1 MKIVVAFLLSTVTLL
16 QPTPDA
22 VDAALARLDAYL
34 AGYEPRLSEL
44 IADETMLQEMR
55 HTPGRLMA
63 PIEIKK
69 RVVSEVAFVAL
80 PGDAGWL
87 GFRHVKT
94 VDNQPVEFANASLS
108 AALKADGFDDARR
121 LLAESAQHNL
131 GLPRTTNLPN
141 LPLEFLHLRNR
152 RRLLPRLDGTETI
165 RGTRASRIVFIERVT
180 PTLIRNPNGDDMP
193 SVIRAWIDPRHG
205 NLLRAQ
211 VSTFLDNDR
220 RYLQNDISVDF
231 VDNKTLGLM
240 VPMEMRETFPVPQPG
255 RGRSVATY
263 ANFRRFQTSARIIP
277 Q

>member
-1 MKIVVAFLLSTVTLL
+1 MKIVIVLLSLIAAVQSPTATL
-16 QPTPDA
+16 
-22 VDAALARLDAYL
+22 DAALARMDGYL
-34 AGYEPRLSEL
+34 AGYEPKLSEL

-80 PGDAGWL
+80 PGNAGWL
-87 GFRHVKT
+87 GFRHVKA

-121 LLAESAQHNL
+121 MLAESAQHNL

-141 LPLEFLHLRNR
+141 LPLEFLHVRNR
-152 RRLLPRLDGTETI
+152 RRLLPRLDGQETV
-165 RGTRASRIVFIERVT
+165 RGTRTTRLVFVERMT

-193 SVIRAWIDPRHG
+193 SVIRAWIDPRNG

-220 RYLQNDISVDF
+220 RYLQNEISVEF
-231 VDNKTLGLM
+231 GENKTLGLI
-240 VPMEMRETFPVPQPG
+240 VPLEMREKFPVPQPG
-255 RGRSVATY
+255 WGKSVATY
-263 ANFRRFQTSARIIP
+263 GNFRRFQTSARIIP

>member
-1 MKIVVAFLLSTVTLL
+1 MKIVVVLLSMIAAVQSPTSTL
-16 QPTPDA
+16 
-22 VDAALARLDAYL
+22 DAALARMDGYL
-34 AGYEPRLSEL
+34 AGYEPKLSEL

-80 PGDAGWL
+80 PGNAGWL
-87 GFRHVKT
+87 GFRHVKA

-121 LLAESAQHNL
+121 MLAESAQHNL

-141 LPLEFLHLRNR
+141 LPLEFLHVRNR
-152 RRLLPRLDGTETI
+152 RRLLPRLDGQETV
-165 RGTRASRIVFIERVT
+165 RATRTTRLVFVERMT

-193 SVIRAWIDPRHG
+193 SVIRAWIDPRNG

-220 RYLQNDISVDF
+220 RYLQNEISVEF
-231 VDNKTLGLM
+231 GENKTLGLI
-240 VPMEMRETFPVPQPG
+240 VPLEMRETFPVPQPG
-255 RGRSVATY
+255 RGKSVATY
-263 ANFRRFQTSARIIP
+263 GNFRRFQTSARIIP